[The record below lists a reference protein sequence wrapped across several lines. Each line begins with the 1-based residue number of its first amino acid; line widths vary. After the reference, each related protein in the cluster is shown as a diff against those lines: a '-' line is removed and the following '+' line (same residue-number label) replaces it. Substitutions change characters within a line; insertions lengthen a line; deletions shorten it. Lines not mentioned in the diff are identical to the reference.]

1 MYCILPL
8 LLDMHMPVFTNSCL
22 SPVFRFQSRISYV
35 PCFCE
40 EKLSLVEQALP
51 MPFLENCAIYT
62 YIDALVLLAFL
73 LKVYTKSLH
82 NASSFF
88 AASHL
93 FDLLFLQILQLLLA
107 GGSLLIKEC
116 TIFCCKEKSQ
126 LQQRIIWFSVSYQV
140 ISDVLFCLK
149 WLKYLKSIVLLSN
162 SENPWFPSYLVL
174 LMRHLHGNSGWWVC
188 VINL

>member
-1 MYCILPL
+1 MWCRQLR
-8 LLDMHMPVFTNSCL
+8 NW
-22 SPVFRFQSRISYV
+22 RRRGQNR
-35 PCFCE
+35 
-40 EKLSLVEQALP
+40 Q
-51 MPFLENCAIYT
+51 
-62 YIDALVLLAFL
+62 
-73 LKVYTKSLH
+73 SLH
-82 NASSFF
+82 LSGKILISPLPTTCTTEVRWLPSPT
-88 AASHL
+88 SHRTWPPVATTTVAW
-93 FDLLFLQILQLLLA
+93 FSPILQLLLV
-107 GGSLLIKEC
+107 GGSFLIKEC